1 MKPKELKRVRDA
13 MGLTQAEL
21 AQRLK
26 IARNT
31 VARMERELQ
40 AITPSMALLISFVA
54 REAGVEVAATSDTR
68 TGRPNPASK
77 QTHGAAASHS
87 KGADRGKKDLLSR
100 RRR

>member
-1 MKPKELKRVRDA
+1 VTPKELKAIRKA

-21 AQRLK
+21 AERLK

-54 REAGVEVAATSDTR
+54 REAGVD
-68 TGRPNPASK
+68 
-77 QTHGAAASHS
+77 ASHPE
-87 KGADRGKKDLLSR
+87 RGRGQVKDQRKDIGKAHRRPIRSHRRKDSLS
-100 RRR
+100 